1 MTKMNNPDLN
11 KWIESTTKRMDGI
24 ESQMELM
31 IKLNF
36 SYVELLKDI
45 VNDIRELKN
54 NKENKE

>member
-1 MTKMNNPDLN
+1 MKKIIIDALN